1 MAAGSGS
8 RDALQIP
15 LFKEEIKEGEE
26 VRQVGKEK
34 WLAKPPNVC
43 NPHKGEVERRR
54 IRTHQRLRGTRNHFA
69 AEHCVSITAALR
81 EEKVVLFAPQCD
93 KSTHAVVGRNGHEL
107 SSLL

>member
-69 AEHCVSITAALR
+69 GHCVSITAAQREGRPRTALR
-81 EEKVVLFAPQCD
+81 QEYACGMRLGGAGW
-93 KSTHAVVGRNGHEL
+93 S
-107 SSLL
+107 